1 MNSNNLTM
9 YMVTHKPVD
18 FIPEGRTPI
27 FVGNGDNIHDYLR
40 DNTGDN
46 ISEKNPYYCELT
58 AMYWIWKND
67 SSSKYISIEHYRR
80 FFMDP
85 NALVPKVCPKEK
97 IEGYL
102 EKGKIVLP
110 SITKWHMS
118 VGDIYRERH
127 VGKDLD
133 NVANIIAKE
142 QPEYVADFNQVMNG
156 RDQHGLN
163 MMVLPKAIFDE
174 YCEWLFNILFKLEK
188 ETDLSDR
195 SKYQQRMYGFMSE
208 RLEDV
213 WLKHNEYNSEVRE
226 LPIYFVL
233 DTKLKSILKSEK
245 KRFN

>member
-27 FVGNGDNIHDYLR
+27 FVGNGDNIRDYLR

-118 VGDIYRERH
+118 VGDIYREGH

-142 QPEYVADFNQVMNG
+142 QPEYVADFNQVMSG

-245 KRFN
+245 KRFD

>member
-27 FVGNGDNIHDYLR
+27 FVGNGDNIRDYLR

-118 VGDIYRERH
+118 VGDIYREEH

-142 QPEYVADFNQVMNG
+142 QPEYVA
-156 RDQHGLN
+156 DQHGLN

-245 KRFN
+245 KRFG

>member
-27 FVGNGDNIHDYLR
+27 FVGNGDNIRDYLR

-118 VGDIYRERH
+118 VGDIYRESH

-142 QPEYVADFNQVMNG
+142 QPEYVADFNQVMSG
-156 RDQHGLN
+156 RDQHELN

-245 KRFN
+245 KRFG